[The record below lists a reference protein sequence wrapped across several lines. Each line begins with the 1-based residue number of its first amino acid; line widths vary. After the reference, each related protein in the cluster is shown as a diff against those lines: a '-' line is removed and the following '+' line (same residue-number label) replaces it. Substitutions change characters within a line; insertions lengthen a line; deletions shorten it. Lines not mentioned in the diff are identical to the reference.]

1 MCGNR
6 YFSRIKFTAQ
16 AQIQLNNTIHKLEL
30 LDISLRG
37 ALLHS
42 RIHIPLTIGTGCILR
57 IYLPATNVTLTF
69 NAELVHLHEKNL
81 GFKFLDADIDTM
93 THLRN
98 LLGYNIGNPDQITH
112 ELHYWLDSI

>member
-6 YFSRIKFTAQ
+6 YFSRIKFPAQ
-16 AQIQLNNTIHKLEL
+16 AHIPLNETIHTLEV

-37 ALLHS
+37 VLLHS
-42 RIHIPLTIGTGCILR
+42 GIPITLTVGSGCVLR
-57 IYLPATNVTLTF
+57 IYLPATNITLTF
-69 NAELVHLHEKNL
+69 TAELVHLHEKNL
-81 GFKFLDADIDTM
+81 GFKFVDADIDTM

-112 ELHYWLDSI
+112 ELHFWLDSV